1 MDSTVTNAELVDRP
15 VISHEDYLDLVAKRQ
30 VVLEKKSRKSDLQD
44 YRDSLV
50 KQMEEVDATLETI
63 KDEIAADNTALQ
75 DRFAEVIQPLGIT
88 GEFSISDTE
97 PHYVTEIVRAE
108 EEVQ

>member
-15 VISHEDYLDLVAKRQ
+15 AISHEDYLDLVAKRQ

-50 KQMEEVDATLETI
+50 KQMEELDATLEG
-63 KDEIAADNTALQ
+63 KRLQ
-75 DRFAEVIQPLGIT
+75 QIIQH
-88 GEFSISDTE
+88 FR
-97 PHYVTEIVRAE
+97 IVLQR
-108 EEVQ
+108 